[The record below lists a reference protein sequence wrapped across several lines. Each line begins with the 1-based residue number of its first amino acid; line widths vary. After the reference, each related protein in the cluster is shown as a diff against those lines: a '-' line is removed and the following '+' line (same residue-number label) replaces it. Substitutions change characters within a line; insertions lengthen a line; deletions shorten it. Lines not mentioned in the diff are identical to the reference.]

1 MGRQSKK
8 CEKFSFKRAFGVTDG
23 GAQNALYGQPVL
35 HINCNGFF
43 EVENCRGIIQYDINH
58 LKLDMGRQ
66 AVTIEGEGIQVDTF
80 QKADHCQG
88 NIVFALLF
96 GKGEMKHA

>member
-1 MGRQSKK
+1 MGRQNKK
-8 CEKFSFKRAFGVTDG
+8 CEKLSFKRAFGVTDG

-80 QKADHCQG
+80 QKKLITVRG
-88 NIVFALLF
+88 TLF
-96 GKGEMKHA
+96 SLCFSEKER